1 MISLGPFLGRIPG
14 KASKALPDGYAQVAT
29 NCDLSTGHLVP
40 MANSANSTAAA
51 KAGDLRSLFK
61 LDDTWI
67 AWTATVHAVL
77 SELANTDHKFY
88 WTGDGYPKQATK
100 TMATSGDPS
109 TYPTTTRRLG
119 VIAPTAALTM
129 AFHAID
135 GGTIGSTIVDSVS
148 YEYTYVTADG
158 EESKPSPV
166 SAVVDIHDNE
176 GVTLTGFVVPN
187 LATTGNDVTHFRVYR
202 LVTGSSGS
210 AEYQAVPWTYN
221 SGDPDYDMP
230 VSETQFVDENTSTNR
245 LKTASGE
252 VCPTEGWDH
261 PPDDMDSLQHF
272 SNGSMVGRSGNT
284 ICFSE
289 PTIPSAW
296 PSSYRRNVAGTFVAM
311 AALREVV
318 LVSTVKSLYAF
329 YGADPS
335 YLQKVPLEDDQP
347 CVAPYGMVPIRGKG
361 IYYPSNDGLVLH
373 NGMVGA
379 TLDGLFTKK
388 QWRALGPQNMLLVL
402 FDDKLHIFIKGSSTG
417 FIVDITKEVPTV
429 IELSLSSNIW
439 AAQVD
444 PVDDALY
451 LLVEDGG
458 TYYIRDLNNGS
469 GSRTMTY
476 QNAERSYNGQWPG
489 YARIRGDQ
497 SPSTPINLKI
507 YNDGVLEDDIDVTNE
522 DIFSLSPFCAGD
534 VYLQIEGTT
543 KVESVLVAVDP
554 EGI

>member
-1 MISLGPFLGRIPG
+1 
-14 KASKALPDGYAQVAT
+14 
-29 NCDLSTGHLVP
+29 
-40 MANSANSTAAA
+40 
-51 KAGDLRSLFK
+51 
-61 LDDTWI
+61 
-67 AWTATVHAVL
+67 
-77 SELANTDHKFY
+77 
-88 WTGDGYPKQATK
+88 
-100 TMATSGDPS
+100 
-109 TYPTTTRRLG
+109 
-119 VIAPTAALTM
+119 M
-129 AFHAID
+129 AFHAIEGD
-135 GGTIGSTIVDSVS
+135 TIGSTIVDSVS

-166 SAVVDIHDNE
+166 TGVVDIHDNE
-176 GVTLTGFVVPN
+176 GVILTGFVVPD
-187 LATTGNDVTHFRVYR
+187 LAATGNDVTHFRVYR

-221 SGDPDYDMP
+221 AGEPDYDMP
-230 VSETQFVDENTSTNR
+230 VSETQFVDEDTSTNR
-245 LKTASGE
+245 LRTASGE

-296 PSSYRRNVAGTFVAM
+296 PGAYRRNVAGTFMAM

-335 YLQKVPLEDDQP
+335 YLQKVPLSDDQP
-347 CVAPYGMVPIRGKG
+347 CVAPYGMVPVRGKG

-373 NGMVGA
+373 NGMVGV
-379 TLDGLFTKK
+379 TLDGLFTKE

-402 FDDKLHIFIKGSSTG
+402 FDDKLHVFIKGSSTG

-429 IELSLSSNIW
+429 IDLSLSGNIW
-439 AAQVD
+439 AVQVD

-476 QNAERSYNGQWPG
+476 QNPERSYNGQWPG
-489 YARIRGDQ
+489 FARIRGDQ
-497 SPSTPINLKI
+497 SAGTPVNFKI
-507 YNDGVLEDDIDVTNE
+507 YNDGTIEDDIDVTDE
-522 DIFSLSPFCAGD
+522 EIFSLSPFCAGD

-543 KVESVLVAVDP
+543 KVESVVVAVDP